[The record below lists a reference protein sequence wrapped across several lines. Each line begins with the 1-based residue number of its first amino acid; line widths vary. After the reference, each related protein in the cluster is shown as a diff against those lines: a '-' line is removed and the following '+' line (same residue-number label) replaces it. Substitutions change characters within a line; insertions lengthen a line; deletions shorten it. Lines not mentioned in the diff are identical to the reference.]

1 MLPSYMYCLEWH
13 FVVSLPYLGVK
24 AKQYLVRL
32 LVFSMFLDK
41 KT

>member
-32 LVFSMFLDK
+32 SYMFLDK